1 MASSTT
7 AATALPARILTQ
19 DGVFSEDGWPVL
31 DGAQNARAGQAALL
45 PLADFLALP
54 QPTVHGVW
62 LAPTDVAAALE
73 PHLPTLQLI
82 AVRFPSFGDGRG
94 YSIAALLRR
103 SGYRGDLRA
112 IGDVLVD
119 QLHMLRRVGFSSFAL
134 RADQAEQDARTAL
147 NRYSDPYQGAYDA
160 LLPAYRRQPRLGAVG

>member
-7 AATALPARILTQ
+7 AAAALPPRILTREGTFI
-19 DGVFSEDGWPVL
+19 DDSWTVL
-31 DGAQNARAGQAALL
+31 DSAAEARAGGPALL
-45 PLADFLALP
+45 PLVDDLAQP
-54 QPTVHGVW
+54 QPPSHGVW
-62 LAPTDVAAALE
+62 LAPTDNAATLE
-73 PHLPTLQLI
+73 AHLATLPLI

-112 IGDVLVD
+112 IGEVLVD
-119 QLHMLRRVGFSSFAL
+119 QLHMLRRVGFTSFAL
-134 RADQAEQDARTAL
+134 RADQAEHDARTAL

-160 LLPAYRRQPRLGAVG
+160 LLPAFRRQPRLGATG